1 MSEHNG
7 WLTNATLTQA
17 LELLQAAVQSERGRL
32 ALQPTQLIVPGWLRR
47 HLLRRPPLT
56 KAGGP
61 RGRKKALA
69 RRAAPALWRMMRG
82 SGA

>member
-1 MSEHNG
+1 MSDNRA
-7 WLTNATLTQA
+7 WLPETTLTQA
-17 LELLQAAVQSERGRL
+17 LERLQATVQSERGRL
-32 ALQPTQLIVPGWLRR
+32 ALGPTGLLVPGWLRR
-47 HLLRRPPLT
+47 TLLRRPPLT
-56 KAGGP
+56 KASGP